1 MGKENKM
8 KKSKM
13 WALIGAI
20 IASVDAV
27 NGIISSIISHK
38 VATEAIYQQMQ
49 NSSTYSSMTLNSFMQ
64 MINIMQVM
72 ILIIAFILIAVEL
85 LFYWLA
91 YAKIDKKKGRG
102 WSTFLL
108 VMGIIGLSG
117 VLISLLGTLSPSTQR
132 MFAIAPIY
140 IVFFILGML
149 LAVGEGV
156 SFIMAYVSKR
166 KEIKESA

>member
-1 MGKENKM
+1 M

-91 YAKIDKKKGRG
+91 YA
-102 WSTFLL
+102 
-108 VMGIIGLSG
+108 
-117 VLISLLGTLSPSTQR
+117 
-132 MFAIAPIY
+132 
-140 IVFFILGML
+140 
-149 LAVGEGV
+149 
-156 SFIMAYVSKR
+156 
-166 KEIKESA
+166 